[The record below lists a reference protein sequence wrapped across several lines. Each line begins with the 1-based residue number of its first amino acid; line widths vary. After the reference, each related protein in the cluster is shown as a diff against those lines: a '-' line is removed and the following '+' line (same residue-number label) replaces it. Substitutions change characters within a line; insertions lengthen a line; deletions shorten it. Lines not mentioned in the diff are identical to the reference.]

1 MIFMH
6 DHKPHNVL
14 LANGLWFFAKVNI
27 LKRTFII
34 ASYNKI
40 IAMAILH
47 IIWRK
52 KYCTALKFFMLA
64 MCSEVDAGTYRLVYS
79 IQRKILNIDIRYLES
94 EFVQ

>member
-34 ASYNKI
+34 ASYKKI
-40 IAMAILH
+40 IAMAI
-47 IIWRK
+47 
-52 KYCTALKFFMLA
+52 FP
-64 MCSEVDAGTYRLVYS
+64 
-79 IQRKILNIDIRYLES
+79 NI
-94 EFVQ
+94 